1 VNTFFYTSTLGWLAS
16 ILLGAGILLPY
27 LLRRTAL
34 SQWLGTARS
43 EKPYLQRMWA
53 HYCIGYLVALL
64 ALMHA
69 WIPMQAGGARGANM
83 AGLWI
88 ATVSLI
94 LLFLQSVLGLGLK
107 ANVSP
112 DRQCNRRIHY
122 WVMLGIVLT
131 VAAHIWL
138 NG

>member
-34 SQWLGTARS
+34 SQRLGTEQS
-43 EKPYLQRMWA
+43 EKPYLRRMWA
-53 HYCIGYLVALL
+53 HYCIGYLVAPL
-64 ALMHA
+64 ALLHA
-69 WIPMQAGGARGANM
+69 WIPMQAGGAHGANM

-88 ATVSLI
+88 ATASLV
-94 LLFLQSVLGLGLK
+94 LLFLQIVLGLGLK
-107 ANVSP
+107 AATSL
-112 DRQCNRRIHY
+112 DRQRDRRIHY
-122 WVMLGIVLT
+122 WVMLGIVAT
-131 VAAHIWL
+131 AAAHVWL

>member
-1 VNTFFYTSTLGWLAS
+1 MNTFFYASTLGWLAT
-16 ILLGAGILLPY
+16 ITLGAGILAPY

-34 SQWLGTARS
+34 SQWLGTACSR
-43 EKPYLQRMWA
+43 KPYLQRMWA
-53 HYCIGYLVALL
+53 HYWIGYLVALL

-88 ATVSLI
+88 ATASLV
-94 LLFLQSVLGLGLK
+94 LLFSQIVLGLGLK
-107 ANVSP
+107 ANASS
-112 DRQCNRRIHY
+112 DRQRNRRIHY
-122 WVMLGIVLT
+122 WVMLGIVVA